1 MFTSFNIKYPEYEV
15 ITPQTNLSFT
25 IRSLTVQEEERL
37 KGSFMTPNRIA
48 EHLNKCLFESI
59 VSKPEKIINFDTF
72 LRSVTLKD
80 RDVLIY
86 GLFHITYE
94 EVRNYQVKCTG
105 CSRDYPVTIE
115 VSKTFNFN
123 QYPGEDVLQEKVKVD
138 LPVSKGVSAF
148 VKQPTLFDEA
158 VAIKELSGRPGTNM
172 DTLTEILV
180 VDRFEQDIIN
190 QLTPSVINDRLDV
203 LQAYLS
209 LPARDKRA
217 IYGAYEDSFGKYGI
231 SLKMR
236 SYCPNCGKDDTFDV
250 DLVESFFR
258 SLYSA
263 R

>member
-25 IRSLTVQEEERL
+25 LRSLTVQEEERL

-48 EHLNKCLFESI
+48 EHLNKCLFDAI
-59 VSKPEKIINFDTF
+59 VTKPEKITNYDTF
-72 LRSVTLKD
+72 LRNITLKD

-105 CSRDYPVTIE
+105 CAKEYPITVE

-123 QYPGEDVLQEKVKVD
+123 KYTGKDILQEKLKVD
-138 LPVSKGVSAF
+138 LPVSKGVSAY

-158 VAIKELSGRPGTNM
+158 ATTKELSGRPGINL
-172 DTLTEILV
+172 DTITEILII
-180 VDRFEQDIIN
+180 DRFEQDIEK
-190 QLTPSVINDRLDV
+190 QVTPVVINDKLDI
-203 LQAYLS
+203 LEAYLS

-217 IYGAYEDSFGKYGI
+217 IYGAYEDTFGKYGI
-231 SLKMR
+231 TLKMK
-236 SYCPNCGKDDTFDV
+236 SYCQFCGKDDIFDI